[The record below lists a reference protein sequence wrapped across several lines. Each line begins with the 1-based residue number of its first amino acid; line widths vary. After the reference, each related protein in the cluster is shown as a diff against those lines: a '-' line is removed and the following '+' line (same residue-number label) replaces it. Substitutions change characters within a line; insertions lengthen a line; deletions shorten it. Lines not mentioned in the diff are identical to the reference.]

1 MYRWKERSGTPLVL
15 AAGVLWGTVGPAQV
29 MAAVPASPVAVGG
42 ARILFGGVI
51 LAVAAL
57 AMDRG
62 SFAGLRDA
70 WRPLLAAAA
79 ATGTFQA
86 AFFSAVDRTG
96 AAVATAVVFGVVPVS
111 TGVCERVASG
121 IRPAPRWWAGTA
133 CAVGGVALLAVPD
146 GDVRV
151 DPAGVALGLVAGCCF
166 GVYTVAAKRMT
177 GRGGG
182 MAAAV
187 SVTLVAGGAVLLP
200 WTVAALPALAVP
212 RGLALVGWLGI
223 AATAVAYMC
232 FVTGLGRV
240 GAATAGTL
248 SLVEPLVAVAIA
260 VALLG
265 EPMPPPVVAGTVLLL
280 GGLAV
285 VSVPRRR
292 AASHRAAPSRA
303 DLYDGDQATGAVKVE
318 STTGER
324 P

>member
-1 MYRWKERSGTPLVL
+1 MSGTLPVL

-29 MAAVPASPVAVGG
+29 MAATHASPVAVGG
-42 ARILFGGVI
+42 ARILAGGAI

-57 AMDRG
+57 ALDRG
-62 SFAGLRDA
+62 SFRGLRDA
-70 WRPLLAAAA
+70 WRPVLAAAA

-96 AAVATAVVFGVVPVS
+96 AAVATAVVFGLVPVS
-111 TGVCERVASG
+111 TGVCERVAFG
-121 IRPAPRWWAGTA
+121 VRPGPRWWAGTA
-133 CAVGGVALLAVPD
+133 CAVGGVALLAVPG

-151 DPAGVALGLVAGCCF
+151 DPAGVALSLVAGCCF
-166 GVYTVAAKRMT
+166 GVYTVAAKQLT
-177 GRGGG
+177 GRGVG

-200 WTVAALPALAVP
+200 WTVAALPALAEP
-212 RGLALVGWLGI
+212 RGAALVGWLGV

-240 GAATAGTL
+240 SGATAGTL
-248 SLVEPLVAVAIA
+248 SLVEPLVAVVLA
-260 VALLG
+260 VLVLG
-265 EPMPPPVVAGTVLLL
+265 EPMPVPVVAGTALLL

-292 AASHRAAPSRA
+292 AGR
-303 DLYDGDQATGAVKVE
+303 YDGVHATGAVKVE
-318 STTGER
+318 QTTGER
-324 P
+324 L